1 MYEFRTN
8 HCKEVNSLMLVSFTD
23 IGWQAQ
29 QGPPTVALSSGNFM
43 AVLYQ
48 RCVVRIT

>member
-1 MYEFRTN
+1 MNEFRTN

-29 QGPPTVALSSGNFM
+29 QGPPTLWLYYIS
-43 AVLYQ
+43 AVSLELPK
-48 RCVVRIT
+48 IAGTI